1 MKGAAMSEIM
11 EDIAYLSQEIG
22 PRPAGTEEEQQ
33 AALYISDTLKNRTGF
48 ETSIEEFACNS
59 KPDLIK
65 VVLCILAIIVSIAA
79 MIVDFAV
86 IPAIL
91 IGILC
96 AVLYVPEALG
106 RPLLSRALSRGV
118 SQNVV
123 SKYQP
128 AVRSSRRSRKVVLV
142 ASYDSGK
149 MQKELGA
156 AGILPALDLATL
168 VGMVAIPVLWIAR
181 AAFGM
186 EAAGPALIAWNAVTI
201 IALVFALFPVIFF
214 VMHQMAQYNEAAN
227 CNAASVAAMIEVAK
241 RVANTPAAVAN
252 PDDSVRIHGEEAARA
267 EGLVPE
273 GASIEYATAPAG
285 TDVADPVAV
294 QPSVIEDKHAN
305 DAPVQ
310 AAASESF
317 VYLNDQA
324 GWPQEYSYNQAAE
337 KEAEAEPEAKGD
349 SLPEWYLA
357 AQAKAHRP
365 ADTGAPVRRS
375 RFASALD
382 AAVETSHQRAQQA
395 AAAQQAARE
404 AALASAC
411 EAARAASH
419 IEPSADLV
427 QADALPVTDERVEVE
442 YEEVFPETA
451 VAIEP
456 ESQVDDVAGSN
467 LGNEAAPVQPAPR
480 MNSLAALAQQAVED
494 AIANGED
501 PSTFVPEPI
510 SKPRPVK
517 EEAVAPADDQPVL
530 AGQDELPASQPE
542 AEAAPAPEAQAESVS
557 GGESQ
562 QNPDAASAPEGD
574 SEEPAGGTVAI
585 PRIDVSELRRDAA
598 RARQEQEDQPRADKQ
613 ESVSPVVE
621 LPVIDVQPEADHA
634 KRNPLLDSPEMIA
647 DLPQIDT
654 TLPQPAPLAGA
665 GANPSLSS
673 RIPRVNLD
681 AFGISTAGN
690 AEPMD
695 NKRAALRNMVP
706 SLSGSISFEPSV
718 EETGNNTVSRTGS
731 FSPVSMS
738 GSIGPVGDELIEGVD
753 PEDIYVED
761 ADDSDYAENTTASG
775 AYAGP
780 DYIEM
785 PESRMSRLFGKFR
798 RKKDKEATAGESD
811 NRGRASRKGDGDEP
825 AWDDDWNG
833 GAFSKMRE
841 AAAGFGRKKNAEETV
856 DQPESPESQVDAY
869 EADGTQPE
877 LDVVE
882 GLDQMDADEAIQA
895 EGTTS
900 EPAEEP
906 LPQVSAAPAGNSLA
920 TFVSGLGLDDQSIAD
935 DVVEKEVKQIEDF
948 HLKNVDV
955 EVWFVALGS
964 EYAANG
970 GSRAFFE
977 EHADEL
983 KGALIVNLEGLGAG
997 ALCQVSPEGHF
1008 GAKPASPRLKRLVRK
1023 AQRVSGVTFTD
1034 AAIRWKDSIASLALK
1049 KGLHAV
1055 TLAGIEKKKPAYMGQ
1070 GDDVIENVDEET
1082 LYRRIEFVEALVRN
1096 A

>member
-1 MKGAAMSEIM
+1 MSEIM

-59 KPDLIK
+59 KPDLVK
-65 VVLCILAIIVSIAA
+65 VVLCVLAIIVSIAA

-128 AVRSSRRSRKVVLV
+128 AARSSRRSRKVVLV

-149 MQKELGA
+149 IQKELGA
-156 AGILPALDLATL
+156 SGILPVLEIASL
-168 VGMVAIPVLWIAR
+168 VGMVAIPILWIAR

-186 EAAGPALIAWNAVTI
+186 EASGPALIAWNAITI
-201 IALVFALFPVIFF
+201 IALVLALFPVIFF
-214 VMHQMAQYNEAAN
+214 IMHQVAQYNEAAN
-227 CNAASVAAMIEVAK
+227 CNAASVAAMIEVAQ
-241 RVANTPAAVAN
+241 RIANTPAVAAK
-252 PDDSVRIHGEEAARA
+252 PDESVRIHGEEAARA

-273 GASIEYATAPAG
+273 GASIEYAAAPTG
-285 TDVADPVAV
+285 TDAPE
-294 QPSVIEDKHAN
+294 SS
-305 DAPVQ
+305 PVQ
-310 AAASESF
+310 TPAVAEEPAADDSVQAGGTESF

-324 GWPQEYSYNQAAE
+324 GWPQEYSYTRPTD
-337 KEAEAEPEAKGD
+337 KEPEAEPEAKDD
-349 SLPEWYLA
+349 SLPEWYVA

-382 AAVETSHQRAQQA
+382 AAVETSHQRAQEA
-395 AAAQQAARE
+395 AAAQQAAHE
-404 AALASAC
+404 AALARAF
-411 EAARAASH
+411 EAVRAASRP
-419 IEPSADLV
+419 EPFAPAV
-427 QADALPVTDERVEVE
+427 QADATPASAERVEVE
-442 YEEVFPETA
+442 YEEAFPATA
-451 VAIEP
+451 VEP
-456 ESQVDDVAGSN
+456 E
-467 LGNEAAPVQPAPR
+467 PVIAESDLPGDSVPTQPASR

-501 PSTFVPEPI
+501 PSTFVPEP
-510 SKPRPVK
+510 
-517 EEAVAPADDQPVL
+517 
-530 AGQDELPASQPE
+530 
-542 AEAAPAPEAQAESVS
+542 APAPEPEMEV
-557 GGESQ
+557 E
-562 QNPDAASAPEGD
+562 PASPEGD
-574 SEEPAGGTVAI
+574 QPALSEQDEPVVSQSEMESVQAPEEQSEHVFAEEPQQASGAEDAPEAEPEHAAGGTVAI
-585 PRIDVSELRRDAA
+585 PCIDVSELRRDAA
-598 RARQEQEDQPRADKQ
+598 RARASQPVQSQSAEQVPAN
-613 ESVSPVVE
+613 PAIE
-621 LPVIDVQPEADHA
+621 LPVIEVLPEADHA
-634 KRNPLLDSPEMIA
+634 KRNPLLDSPEMVA

-654 TLPQPAPLAGA
+654 TLPQPAPLA

-690 AEPMD
+690 AEPLD
-695 NKRAALRNMVP
+695 NKRAALRNTIP
-706 SLSGSISFEPSV
+706 SLSGSISFEPSA
-718 EETGNNTVSRTGS
+718 EEGANNTVSRTGS

-753 PEDIYVED
+753 PEDIYVDD

-785 PESRMSRLFGKFR
+785 PESRMSRFFGKFR
-798 RKKDKEATAGESD
+798 RKKDKEAAAEESD
-811 NRGRASRKGDGDEP
+811 NRRRASRNGDDVDES

-841 AAAGFGRKKNAEETV
+841 AAAGFGRKKNAEEAAE
-856 DQPESPESQVDAY
+856 QAGYPEPEGDAY
-869 EADGTQPE
+869 EADGIQSDFDAAEVSDRVDVGDVLQTEDTTDSLEEEAQPQE
-877 LDVVE
+877 
-882 GLDQMDADEAIQA
+882 
-895 EGTTS
+895 
-900 EPAEEP
+900 
-906 LPQVSAAPAGNSLA
+906 SAPTPSVNSLA
-920 TFVSGLGLDDQSIAD
+920 SFVSELGLDDRSAAD
-935 DVVEKEVKQIEDF
+935 EVVEEEVKQIEDF

-964 EYAANG
+964 ECAANG

-997 ALCQVSPEGHF
+997 ALCQVSPEGRF
-1008 GAKPASPRLKRLVRK
+1008 GAKPASPRLKRLVKK

>member
-1 MKGAAMSEIM
+1 MSEIM

-59 KPDLIK
+59 KPELVK
-65 VVLCILAIIVSIAA
+65 VVLCILAIIISIAA

-96 AVLYVPEALG
+96 AVLYVPEAIG
-106 RPLLSRALSRGV
+106 HPLLSRALSRGV

-128 AVRSSRRSRKVVLV
+128 AARSSRRSRKVVLV

-149 MQKELGA
+149 IQKELGA
-156 AGILPALDLATL
+156 AGVLPALDMATL
-168 VGMVAIPVLWIAR
+168 VGMVAIPILWVSR

-201 IALVFALFPVIFF
+201 IALVLSVFPVIFF
-214 VMHQMAQYNEAAN
+214 VMHQVAQYNEAAN

-241 RVANTPAAVAN
+241 RVANTPAVAAK
-252 PDDSVRIHGEEAARA
+252 PDDRVRIHGEDAARA

-273 GASIEYATAPAG
+273 GASIEYAAAPAQ
-285 TDVADPVAV
+285 TDIREASAADSSAAV
-294 QPSVIEDKHAN
+294 EKASADVPM
-305 DAPVQ
+305 Q
-310 AAASESF
+310 AGKTESF
-317 VYLNDQA
+317 VYLNDHA
-324 GWPQEYSYNQAAE
+324 GWPQEYSYE
-337 KEAEAEPEAKGD
+337 KPADKEPEAESQVQDD
-349 SLPEWYLA
+349 SVPEWYRA

-382 AAVETSHQRAQQA
+382 AAVETSHQRAQEA

-404 AALASAC
+404 AALANAF
-411 EAARAASH
+411 EAARAASQPEGP
-419 IEPSADLV
+419 IATV
-427 QADALPVTDERVEVE
+427 QADEPSPSDERREVE
-442 YEEVFPETA
+442 YEEVFPETEP
-451 VAIEP
+451 AIEA
-456 ESQVDDVAGSN
+456 ESQVIDTDGSE
-467 LGNEAAPVQPAPR
+467 LSAEPVPVQPAPR

-501 PSTFVPEPI
+501 PSTFVPEPMA
-510 SKPRPVK
+510 KPQPAK
-517 EEAVAPADDQPVL
+517 EEVLPLEEDQPVSSE
-530 AGQDELPASQPE
+530 QDELSVSQSESESVQEAPAQPE
-542 AEAAPAPEAQAESVS
+542 PVSAE
-557 GGESQ
+557 ESQ
-562 QNPDAASAPEGD
+562 QDPDVDAVPDGEAG
-574 SEEPAGGTVAI
+574 EPAGGTVAI

-598 RARQEQEDQPRADKQ
+598 RARASQPAKTQPD
-613 ESVSPVVE
+613 ESASSAPAID
-621 LPVIDVQPEADHA
+621 LPVIEVQPETERVN
-634 KRNPLLDSPEMIA
+634 RNPLLDSPEMLA

-681 AFGISTAGN
+681 AFGISTKGN
-690 AEPMD
+690 AEPLD

-706 SLSGSISFEPSV
+706 SLSGSISFEPSA
-718 EETGNNTVSRTGS
+718 EDTGNNTVSRTGS

-753 PEDIYVED
+753 PEDIYVDD

-785 PESRMSRLFGKFR
+785 PESRMSRFFDKFR
-798 RKKDKEATAGESD
+798 RKKDKEAKEEESD
-811 NRGRASRKGDGDEP
+811 NRRRVSRKGDDGDEP

-841 AAAGFGRKKNAEETV
+841 AAAGLGRKKDKEEDAGQTEYSDIETNAYES
-856 DQPESPESQVDAY
+856 DGIQPAVDAV
-869 EADGTQPE
+869 D
-877 LDVVE
+877 DF
-882 GLDQMDADEAIQA
+882 DQVRTDEA
-895 EGTTS
+895 
-900 EPAEEP
+900 
-906 LPQVSAAPAGNSLA
+906 PQVEEESDGLIEESAPQESAAPAGNSLA
-920 TFVSGLGLDDQSIAD
+920 AFVSELGLEEQSAAD
-935 DVVEKEVKQIEDF
+935 AAVEEEVKQIEDF

-964 EYAANG
+964 ECAANG

-977 EHADEL
+977 EHAEEL

-1008 GAKPASPRLKRLVRK
+1008 GAKVASPRLKRLVKK

-1055 TLAGIEKKKPAYMGQ
+1055 TLAGIEKKKPAYLGQ

>member
-1 MKGAAMSEIM
+1 MSEIM

-59 KPDLIK
+59 KPELVK

-91 IGILC
+91 IGVLC
-96 AVLYVPEALG
+96 AVLYVPEAIG

-128 AVRSSRRSRKVVLV
+128 AARSSRRSRKVVLV

-149 MQKELGA
+149 IQKELGA
-156 AGILPALDLATL
+156 SGILPALDIATL

-201 IALVFALFPVIFF
+201 IALVLAVFPVIFF
-214 VMHQMAQYNEAAN
+214 VMHQIAQYNEAAN
-227 CNAASVAAMIEVAK
+227 CNAASVAAVIEVAQ
-241 RVANTPAAVAN
+241 RIANTPAPVAK
-252 PDDSVRIHGEEAARA
+252 PDEQVRIHGEEAARA

-273 GASIEYATAPAG
+273 GARIEYAAAP
-285 TDVADPVAV
+285 T
-294 QPSVIEDKHAN
+294 E
-305 DAPVQ
+305 
-310 AAASESF
+310 AAASEAPATEKATAVGVSAEAGKTESF
-317 VYLNDQA
+317 VYLNDRA
-324 GWPQEYSYNQAAE
+324 GWPQEYSYG
-337 KEAEAEPEAKGD
+337 KEAEKALEAESKEQEDA
-349 SLPEWYLA
+349 LPEWYLA

-382 AAVETSHQRAQQA
+382 AAVETSHQRAQEA
-395 AAAQQAARE
+395 AAAQQAAHE
-404 AALASAC
+404 AALASAF
-411 EAARAASH
+411 EAARAASR
-419 IEPSADLV
+419 IEPS
-427 QADALPVTDERVEVE
+427 DAIAQVDAAPVSSERVEVE
-442 YEEVFPETA
+442 YEEVFPEIAAESEAVTA
-451 VAIEP
+451 PAA
-456 ESQVDDVAGSN
+456 ESDLPGDPV
-467 LGNEAAPVQPAPR
+467 PVQPAPR

-501 PSTFVPEPI
+501 PSTFVPAPVTKPEPAI
-510 SKPRPVK
+510 DKDAVSP
-517 EEAVAPADDQPVL
+517 EEDQPVL
-530 AGQDELPASQPE
+530 SEPEELAASGSETEDGKASEAQPE
-542 AEAAPAPEAQAESVS
+542 PVS
-557 GGESQ
+557 AGDPQQKADTEDAREDGEKQ
-562 QNPDAASAPEGD
+562 PV
-574 SEEPAGGTVAI
+574 GGTVAI

-598 RARQEQEDQPRADKQ
+598 RARASQPDRDQSETQ
-613 ESVSPVVE
+613 ESTAPAIE
-621 LPVIDVQPEADHA
+621 LPAIEVQPESDHVR
-634 KRNPLLDSPEMIA
+634 RNPLLDSPEMVA

-654 TLPQPAPLAGA
+654 TLPQPAPLAGV

-681 AFGISTAGN
+681 AFGISTTGN
-690 AEPMD
+690 AEPLD

-706 SLSGSISFEPSV
+706 SLSGSISYEPSA
-718 EETGNNTVSRTGS
+718 EEGANNTVSRTGS

-738 GSIGPVGDELIEGVD
+738 GSIGPVGDELIESVD
-753 PEDIYVED
+753 PEDIYVDD

-785 PESRMSRLFGKFR
+785 PESRMSRFFGKFR
-798 RKKDKEATAGESD
+798 CKKDKEATAEESE
-811 NRGRASRKGDGDEP
+811 NRRRASRKGDDGDES
-825 AWDDDWNG
+825 AWDDEWNG

-841 AAAGFGRKKNAEETV
+841 VASGFGRKNDAEEAA
-856 DQPESPESQVDAY
+856 DRFGDSEPESGAY
-869 EADGTQPE
+869 EADVAQFDPDT
-877 LDVVE
+877 VE
-882 GLDQMDADEAIQA
+882 GIDQAGTDDVLQEEEAVDRVDDEAQPQA
-895 EGTTS
+895 
-900 EPAEEP
+900 
-906 LPQVSAAPAGNSLA
+906 SAAPAVNSLA
-920 TFVSGLGLDDQSIAD
+920 AFVSELGFDDQSAEDEI
-935 DVVEKEVKQIEDF
+935 VEGEVKQIEDF

-964 EYAANG
+964 ECAVNG

-1008 GAKPASPRLKRLVRK
+1008 GAKPASPRLKRLVKK

-1034 AAIRWKDSIASLALK
+1034 AAIRWKDSIASLALR

-1055 TLAGIEKKKPAYMGQ
+1055 TLAGIERKKPAYMGQ

>member
-1 MKGAAMSEIM
+1 MSEIM

-59 KPDLIK
+59 KPDLVK
-65 VVLCILAIIVSIAA
+65 VVLCVLAIIVSIAA

-96 AVLYVPEALG
+96 AILYAPEALG

-128 AVRSSRRSRKVVLV
+128 AVRSSRRSRKVVIV

-149 MQKELGA
+149 IQKELGA
-156 AGILPALDLATL
+156 VGILPALDIAAL

-201 IALVFALFPVIFF
+201 IALVLAVFPVIFF
-214 VMHQMAQYNEAAN
+214 IMHQMAQYNEAAN

-241 RVANTPAAVAN
+241 RVANTPAVVAK
-252 PDDSVRIHGEEAARA
+252 PDESVRIHGEEAARA

-273 GASIEYATAPAG
+273 GASIEYVAASAG
-285 TDVADPVAV
+285 TDAEKPVAI
-294 QPSVIEDKHAN
+294 QSSVVEEKPATDS
-305 DAPVQ
+305 PVQ

-324 GWPQEYSYNQAAE
+324 GWPQEYSYNQVAD
-337 KEAEAEPEAKGD
+337 KEPEPEPEKKDD

-404 AALASAC
+404 AALASAF
-411 EAARAASH
+411 EAARAASCP
-419 IEPSADLV
+419 EPSADVV
-427 QADALPVTDERVEVE
+427 QAESSPVSEERVEVE

-451 VAIEP
+451 VATESEP
-456 ESQVDDVAGSN
+456 QPVDSD
-467 LGNEAAPVQPAPR
+467 LGDEPAPAQPAPR
-480 MNSLAALAQQAVED
+480 MNTLAALAQQAIEN

-501 PSTFVPEPI
+501 PSTFVPEPV

-517 EEAVAPADDQPVL
+517 EEEAVAPADGQPVL
-530 AGQDELPASQPE
+530 DEQDELPASQPE
-542 AEAAPAPEAQAESVS
+542 AEPAPAPEVKHESVS
-557 GGESQ
+557 EEESRQ
-562 QNPDAASAPEGD
+562 ASDASSVPEGEV
-574 SEEPAGGTVAI
+574 EEPAGGTVAI

-598 RARQEQEDQPRADKQ
+598 RARQGQDDRPQADKQ
-613 ESVSPVVE
+613 EPAFPAIE
-621 LPVIDVQPEADHA
+621 LPAIDVQPETDHA

-690 AEPMD
+690 AEPLD
-695 NKRAALRNMVP
+695 NKRAALRNTVP
-706 SLSGSISFEPSV
+706 SLSGSISFEPSA
-718 EETGNNTVSRTGS
+718 EETGNSTVSRTGS

-780 DYIEM
+780 DYIEI

-798 RKKDKEATAGESD
+798 RKKDKEAAAGESD
-811 NRGRASRKGDGDEP
+811 SRRRASRKGDDDEP

-841 AAAGFGRKKNAEETV
+841 AAAGFGRKKNTEEV
-856 DQPESPESQVDAY
+856 ADQPEFPESEADAYGVDGAQPEFDAVEGFAQVDAD
-869 EADGTQPE
+869 EVLQE
-877 LDVVE
+877 E
-882 GLDQMDADEAIQA
+882 GRAGDI
-895 EGTTS
+895 
-900 EPAEEP
+900 AEEP
-906 LPQVSAAPAGNSLA
+906 LPQVPAASAGNSLA
-920 TFVSGLGLDDQSIAD
+920 VFVSGLGLDDQAVED
-935 DVVEKEVKQIEDF
+935 EVVEKEVKQIEDF

-964 EYAANG
+964 ECAANG

-1034 AAIRWKDSIASLALK
+1034 AVIRWKDSIASLALK